1 MSGDSLEEAR
11 AKRDAA
17 WASVNGRIAALR
29 TGLAERSIPTRIKD
43 AAMDRV
49 IDTVDEAKAVA
60 KDNIPVIGA
69 TLAVLAGW
77 FFRRTLIS
85 LIKSRFARP
94 ATVDEDVT

>member
-1 MSGDSLEEAR
+1 MSGDRLEETRAR
-11 AKRDAA
+11 RDAA
-17 WASVNGRIAALR
+17 WASLNDRISALR

-69 TLAVLAGW
+69 TIALLAGW
-77 FFRRTLIS
+77 FFRRPLIS
-85 LIKSRFARP
+85 MIKSRFGSP
-94 ATVDEDVT
+94 ADADEDVT